1 MNREL
6 DITIDDPFEEEV
18 SEEWLREAVGAVMD
32 AEAVD
37 YPAALS
43 LFITGDETVQELNRN
58 YRGIDETTD
67 VLAFAF
73 QEDPDFPVPPDS
85 PVQLGEVI
93 ISCPQASRQAEEQG
107 HSLNLEM
114 AVLIIHGVLHLL
126 GYDHEKEAD
135 ELSMKTRETEI
146 LARLKD

>member
-18 SEEWLREAVGAVMD
+18 SEEWLLEAVGAVMD

-43 LFITGDETVQELNRN
+43 LFITGDDTVQELNRN

-135 ELSMKTRETEI
+135 ELSMKTRETES